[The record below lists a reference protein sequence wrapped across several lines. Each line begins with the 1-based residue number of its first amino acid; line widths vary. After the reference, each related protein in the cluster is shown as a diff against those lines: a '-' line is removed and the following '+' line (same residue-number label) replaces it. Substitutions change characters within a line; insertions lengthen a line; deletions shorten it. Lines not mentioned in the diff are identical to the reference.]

1 MVSKEH
7 KISKQAAAGT
17 TRHIT
22 LTISETLNII
32 REPAVLQAR
41 MSLWHHEVWI
51 VDQLRYRETQEKKL
65 HVVI

>member
-7 KISKQAAAGT
+7 KISIEAAAGT

-22 LTISETLNII
+22 LTIPETLNII

-41 MSLWHHEVWI
+41 MSLWHHKVWTVEQI
-51 VDQLRYRETQEKKL
+51 SYRETQEKYYM
-65 HVVI
+65 